1 MILQRFF
8 EAVLSALSWLVDML
22 FPRVALLTV
31 LLCLGLGALFVMI
44 VWRSRARSAPPPLL
58 APAVSPSRERDR
70 PQP

>member
-22 FPRVALLTV
+22 FPQVALLTV
-31 LLCLGLGALFVMI
+31 LLCLGLGALFVLI
-44 VWRSRARSAPPPLL
+44 VWRSRARSASPLL
-58 APAVSPSRERDR
+58 APAASASGKRDR